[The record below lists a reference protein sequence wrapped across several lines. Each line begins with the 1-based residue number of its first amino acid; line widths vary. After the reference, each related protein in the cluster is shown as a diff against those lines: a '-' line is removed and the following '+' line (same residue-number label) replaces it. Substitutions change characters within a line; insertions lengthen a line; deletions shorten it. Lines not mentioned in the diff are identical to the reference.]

1 MTVRLTARY
10 VEKPWGRTELPAPL
24 NAPAGQRTGEIWFE
38 PPADFAAIMAK
49 YIFTSEALSVQVHPP
64 GGAGKDEC
72 WLILAADPG
81 ARIAIGLTGEPD
93 CDELAA
99 AARDGSILDM
109 LAWYPVQAGDFIY
122 VPAGTVHAIGAG
134 LSLIEVQQ
142 NVDVTYRLY
151 DYGRP
156 RPLHLELGLPAVQS
170 GPHPAELRQHLP
182 AEGSVTLVEGPEFRL
197 DRVAGTPDLAVMQRY
212 GDRPVLVMSLR
223 GTAIA
228 DQVELGQAEC
238 GVASSL
244 KAVRLSVDG
253 LALIAQP
260 CR

>member
-10 VEKPWGRTELPAPL
+10 VEKPWGRTALPAPL

-81 ARIAIGLTGEPD
+81 AKIAIGLTGEPER
-93 CDELAA
+93 DELAA
-99 AARDGSILDM
+99 AARDGSIMDM
-109 LAWYPVQAGDFIY
+109 LDWYPVQAGDFVY
-122 VPAGTVHAIGAG
+122 VPSGTVHAIGAG
-134 LSLIEVQQ
+134 LTLIEVQQ
-142 NVDVTYRLY
+142 NIDVTYRLY

-156 RPLHLELGLPAVQS
+156 RPLHLELGLAAVQP
-170 GPHPAELRQHLP
+170 GPHPPELRRKVP
-182 AEGSVTLVEGPEFRL
+182 AEGSVTLVDGPAFRL

-212 GDRPVLVMSLR
+212 GNRPALVMPLR
-223 GTAIA
+223 GTATV
-228 DQVELGQAEC
+228 DQIELDPPEC

-244 KAVRLSVDG
+244 QAVRLPAEG
-253 LALIAQP
+253 LALVAQP
-260 CR
+260 CS